1 MHRQH
6 GKQGI
11 EAWLYVF
18 GFRWYSKT
26 KVYHANS
33 QSLTAILCQFIVLLH
48 NEPDVQV
55 SGPYHAIGARR
66 NKSYIAMQKLATK
79 KCKLPVQK
87 KYPGH
92 YTMLNVVDIVEVIQY
107 RCVLMP
113 QQQPM
118 M

>member
-33 QSLTAILCQFIVLLH
+33 QSLTAIFIQLISLLH
-48 NEPDVQV
+48 NEPVVQV
-55 SGPYHAIGARR
+55 SGPYHAIGARH
-66 NKSYIAMQKLATK
+66 NKSYIAVQKMATK
-79 KCKLPVQK
+79 TCKLPVQRQ
-87 KYPGH
+87 YSGP
-92 YTMLNVVDIVEVIQY
+92 YTMLNVVYIVEVIQY